1 MDTKIRI
8 LLVEDFEPFR
18 SFTKSLLQ
26 EKPGF
31 QIVGEVSDGLEA
43 ILRAQELN
51 PDLILMDIGLPG
63 LNGIEAARQIRAFV
77 PKARIVFLTQE
88 NSAEIVQEALSLG
101 ALGYVHKPF
110 AGNDLL
116 RAIAAALQ
124 GRQFVSH
131 HPNGFPLT
139 EGSDRPATE

>member
-1 MDTKIRI
+1 MGTTIRI

-18 SFTKSLLQ
+18 SFTRSLLL
-26 EKPGF
+26 ERPEL
-31 QIVGEVSDGLEA
+31 QIVGETSDGLEA
-43 ILRAQELN
+43 IRQAQELD

-63 LNGIEAARQIRAFV
+63 LNGIETARRIRDLV
-77 PKARIVFLTQE
+77 PKSKIVFLTQE
-88 NSAEIVQEALSLG
+88 NSPEIVQEALSLG
-101 ALGYVHKPF
+101 ALGYVHKPC

-116 RAIAAALQ
+116 RAIAAVLQ